1 VADEVLMSSLIIQHD
16 GIRAAGN
23 TAQQQLESHGMTG
36 HCNSYPN
43 PVSASQRR
51 ANQQQNQQR
60 RRQHPDQQ
68 HFASAGSQ
76 GQQNSAADAALMT
89 HGAYFAVDLI
99 GDDVKGAILDDCLL
113 MTPDMEIKL
122 EEDCNTHGGDSNDG
136 WWLQPQST
144 DHRRQ
149 LCDIHR
155 VDNRSSISALP
166 GSAQQLPICSQIY
179 KHKSVSLADLT
190 EGASIDSS
198 VNAEANWN
206 APPRSDLIYSS
217 PVRKRQCLL
226 SGDQESSA
234 EATLAAAGH
243 QPPDGGVSRPA
254 EETCVTP
261 ERASMAKRILECASV
276 KADAVKQ
283 KAERRRKISAA
294 IDGATRTATAL
305 AIKQPASNFRG
316 ITRHRTTGRYE
327 AHLWDS
333 AAERACS
340 SSPSGRKR
348 GKQIYLGGYADEIEA
363 AKAYDKAALT
373 FWDDR
378 TRLNFPDHDYS
389 QDIAPLKGL
398 SQEAVVALLRRGSS
412 GFSRGASRFRGVT
425 KHHMQDK
432 WEARIGRSDGRRYMY
447 LGTFPSQEDAARAY
461 DRAAIKSKGP
471 NAVTNFDISDYDA
484 VST

>member
-1 VADEVLMSSLIIQHD
+1 MDIPDTYADWHAFAPEPDRAANVADEVLISSLIIQHD

-99 GDDVKGAILDDCLL
+99 GDDVKGAILDECLL
-113 MTPDMEIKL
+113 MNPDMEIKL

-166 GSAQQLPICSQIY
+166 GSAQQLPICSQTY
-179 KHKSVSLADLT
+179 KHNSVSLADLT

-198 VNAEANWN
+198 VNAEGNTTTYTHRMHILVFHPN
-206 APPRSDLIYSS
+206 GYHYLSSIYVS
-217 PVRKRQCLL
+217 VRATQFGLL
-226 SGDQESSA
+226 S
-234 EATLAAAGH
+234 
-243 QPPDGGVSRPA
+243 V
-254 EETCVTP
+254 
-261 ERASMAKRILECASV
+261 
-276 KADAVKQ
+276 
-283 KAERRRKISAA
+283 
-294 IDGATRTATAL
+294 
-305 AIKQPASNFRG
+305 
-316 ITRHRTTGRYE
+316 
-327 AHLWDS
+327 
-333 AAERACS
+333 
-340 SSPSGRKR
+340 
-348 GKQIYLGGYADEIEA
+348 
-363 AKAYDKAALT
+363 
-373 FWDDR
+373 
-378 TRLNFPDHDYS
+378 
-389 QDIAPLKGL
+389 
-398 SQEAVVALLRRGSS
+398 
-412 GFSRGASRFRGVT
+412 FS
-425 KHHMQDK
+425 K
-432 WEARIGRSDGRRYMY
+432 
-447 LGTFPSQEDAARAY
+447 LC
-461 DRAAIKSKGP
+461 
-471 NAVTNFDISDYDA
+471 
-484 VST
+484 